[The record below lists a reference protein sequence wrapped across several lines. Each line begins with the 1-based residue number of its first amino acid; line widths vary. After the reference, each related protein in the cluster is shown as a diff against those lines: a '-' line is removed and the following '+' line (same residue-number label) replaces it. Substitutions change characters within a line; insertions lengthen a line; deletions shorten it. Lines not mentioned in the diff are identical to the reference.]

1 MKKNI
6 TAIIQARLGS
16 KRFPKKVL
24 KKLCGKSLIEILDSR
39 LKRSKLLSDVIF
51 AIPDS
56 EENSDLEKAIRD
68 LGTSFYRGDEL
79 DVLNRYFM
87 TSKEFNCE
95 HIVRITGDCPL
106 IDPSMLDEILLK
118 YSQND
123 FDYLSNID
131 PPTFP
136 DGFDIEIFSYEALYR
151 ANNNAVDVYDREH
164 VTPYIRRDKKNKT
177 YNYQSTQDLS
187 GLRLTVDDPE
197 DLELLEAIAKYNDDL
212 VNISYG
218 EILSI
223 LERNPELKEI
233 NNNSQ
238 RNEGIAMGSGQKL
251 YKRAKKIIP
260 GGTMLL
266 SKRPENFLPDL
277 WPSYFSKAKGCNVWD
292 LDSKKYLDMSIMG
305 IGTNILGYANEKID
319 QYVIENIK
327 NGVSSTLNCP
337 EEIELAENLVEINP
351 WSEMVRFAR
360 TGGEINAISIR
371 IARAATGRDKVAI
384 CGYHGWHD
392 WYLSTNLNSKEALNN
407 LLLPGLEPKGVP
419 KALEGTSLPFLYND
433 IESLKKI
440 FRENIGEIA
449 AIKMEVSRNVPPK
462 RGFLDE
468 VRKLASDNDCVLIFD
483 ECTSGFRETFGGLHQ
498 KYKIEPDLALFSKAL
513 GNGYAI
519 SALVGKSKIMESA
532 QSTFISSTFWTE
544 RVGPTAAI
552 ATLNEMKK
560 IESWKIITDMGNYI
574 RKNWQD
580 IADTNDLDI
589 KIWGL
594 PALSG
599 FSFLSKRDNLYKT
612 LITQEMLSRGIL
624 AGNSVYVSTEHTKKI
639 VDNYLDALS
648 SIFEIIASIEND
660 KVNIDNFLTSK
671 EAFKGFERLN

>member
-1 MKKNI
+1 MFHHSDFKSVFEI
-6 TAIIQARLGS
+6 H
-16 KRFPKKVL
+16 
-24 KKLCGKSLIEILDSR
+24 GK
-39 LKRSKLLSDVIF
+39 
-51 AIPDS
+51 
-56 EENSDLEKAIRD
+56 
-68 LGTSFYRGDEL
+68 T
-79 DVLNRYFM
+79 
-87 TSKEFNCE
+87 
-95 HIVRITGDCPL
+95 
-106 IDPSMLDEILLK
+106 
-118 YSQND
+118 
-123 FDYLSNID
+123 
-131 PPTFP
+131 
-136 DGFDIEIFSYEALYR
+136 
-151 ANNNAVDVYDREH
+151 
-164 VTPYIRRDKKNKT
+164 
-177 YNYQSTQDLS
+177 
-187 GLRLTVDDPE
+187 
-197 DLELLEAIAKYNDDL
+197 AKYNDDL